1 MKLFII
7 ILIIIAFLGLG
18 GAGYFFWQNQAL
30 ESKTAKLKDE
40 KSNVEKEFAVFK
52 VTDFA
57 KENEILTLK
66 LKAAEKDVSQR
77 DEKIATIQK
86 DLAGAQ
92 SRIAMLEVNLK
103 KIKSYT
109 AILVAFNHWQYDGSP
124 YHILDRDTSK
134 IDAAIATLGD
144 SEISQL
150 WNGIKPKFAAAK
162 ATGAFLYEQVI
173 ILVTSR
179 IGTILFNSEN

>member
-1 MKLFII
+1 MKPLTIV
-7 ILIIIAFLGLG
+7 LIIIAILGLG
-18 GAGYFFWQNQAL
+18 GAGYFFRQNQAL
-30 ESKTAKLKDE
+30 ENQIAKLKDE
-40 KSNVEKEFAVFK
+40 KANVEKEFAVFK
-52 VTDFA
+52 ATDLA

-66 LKAAEKDVSQR
+66 LQRAEKDITER
-77 DEKIATIQK
+77 NEKIAALQK
-86 DLAGAQ
+86 DLAGVQ
-92 SRIAMLEVNLK
+92 SRIAMLEINLK

-134 IDAAIATLGD
+134 IDAAIAALGD

-150 WNGIKPKFAAAK
+150 WNSIKPKFAAAK